1 MVTIKDISNR
11 LGISIS
17 SVSKALNGAT
27 DISKETR
34 DKVLEVANELG
45 YIKKSVSNK
54 KNLKLGIIIDQN
66 CDEYNKIL
74 NYDIIRGFTSE
85 ALEDGNIASLVY
97 LKDISKKSSLEILM
111 RTHNLSG
118 GVVLLNNI
126 SDSIRRSILKIS
138 HPIVMLN
145 NHFGVDKQN
154 IGYVDVNMVES
165 MKKVVKHLMD
175 KGYKDICFVNINS
188 CENSYQDK
196 LVGYIAALTSFSIN
210 YNPDN
215 VLNIKN
221 DDYKDEVLSFIKRRE
236 PKAICCDS
244 DLTAYRVLNILKDNG
259 YDVPKDISIVG
270 FDNNFISSSCIPS
283 LSTVGYD
290 RYELGVKAYV
300 ILKNLLNGNNISRM
314 QIKSEIIE
322 RESSRA

>member
-1 MVTIKDISNR
+1 MVTIKEISNR

-66 CDEYNKIL
+66 CDEYNKVL
-74 NYDIIRGFTSE
+74 NYDVIRGFTNE
-85 ALEDGNIASLVY
+85 ALEDGNIPSLVS
-97 LKDISKKSSLEILM
+97 LKDISKKSCLEIAV
-111 RTHNLSG
+111 RTNNLSG
-118 GVVLLNNI
+118 GVILLHTI
-126 SDSIRRSILKIS
+126 SDSIRRSILKLS

-145 NHFGVDKQN
+145 NNFGLDKQN

-165 MKKVVKHLMD
+165 MKKVVKHFID
-175 KGYKDICFVNINS
+175 RSHRDICFININGH
-188 CENSYQDK
+188 ENSYQDK

-215 VLNIKN
+215 VLNIKG
-221 DDYKDEVLSFIKRRE
+221 DIYKDEVLSFISRRN

-244 DLTAYRVLNILKDNG
+244 DLTAYRVLNILRDNG
-259 YDVPKDISIVG
+259 YNVPEDISIVG
-270 FDNNFISSSCIPS
+270 FDNSLISSSCIPS
-283 LSTVGYD
+283 LSTVSYD

-314 QIKSEIIE
+314 QIKSDIIE
-322 RESSRA
+322 RESSR